1 MEVTFEAAIIRLSS
15 SPLVCS
21 PPLLLLPQL
30 VPGRRDFYFSAYLG
44 LLPPR
49 AGDMLTVRIGQLTV
63 RGLSPLKM
71 GGLVGRSRL
80 NHFSLRLRPIVL
92 IALCLIF
99 GITSADPGFS
109 IQRLACLTGTGFSP
123 AGIHDL
129 A

>member
-71 GGLVGRSRL
+71 GGLVGRSGL
-80 NHFSLRLRPIVL
+80 MHYFFAQPEQWCDV
-92 IALCLIF
+92 
-99 GITSADPGFS
+99 
-109 IQRLACLTGTGFSP
+109 
-123 AGIHDL
+123 
-129 A
+129 